1 MHESTLLQN
10 SYNPGREEGQ
20 VGASRLTKARD
31 PSIRNA
37 WGERKQRGPLKF
49 RLEYLR
55 LEKRWEMGAD
65 MEYVNLGRTGLKVSR
80 ICLGCMTYG
89 TPATGKLLP
98 GRHAWSL
105 SEADSQP
112 FLRQALDLGIN
123 FFDTAN
129 VYSSGE
135 SEAVLGRFL
144 KANARREAVVI
155 ATKAQGV
162 MREEPN
168 GKGLSRKAILFE
180 LDQSL
185 KRLETDYVDLY
196 QTHRWD
202 YETPIEETLEALHD
216 VVKAGKVRYIG
227 ASSMY
232 AWQFAQALYI
242 ADLRGWTRFVS
253 MQNHYNLLYREE
265 EREMMGLCRAEGIGV
280 IPWSPLARGRL
291 TRPWGAEPTTR
302 SESDVFGKSLYS
314 RTEEA
319 DHAVVD
325 RLGEIAEM
333 HGIPRAQVGL
343 AWLLSKP
350 GVTAPIVGATKPN
363 HLEDAVAAL
372 SVRLTPEEIK
382 ALEEPY
388 VPHPVL
394 GFS

>member
-1 MHESTLLQN
+1 
-10 SYNPGREEGQ
+10 
-20 VGASRLTKARD
+20 
-31 PSIRNA
+31 
-37 WGERKQRGPLKF
+37 
-49 RLEYLR
+49 
-55 LEKRWEMGAD
+55 
-65 MEYVNLGRTGLKVSR
+65 MEYVNFGHTGLKVSR

-89 TPATGKLLP
+89 SPATGKPLP
-98 GRHAWSL
+98 SRHAWTL
-105 SEADSQP
+105 NEAESQP

-135 SEAVLGRFL
+135 SEAVVGRFL
-144 KANARREAVVI
+144 KANTRRESVVI
-155 ATKAQGV
+155 ATKAQGM
-162 MREEPN
+162 MRDEPN
-168 GKGLSRKAILFE
+168 GKGLSRKEILFE

-196 QTHRWD
+196 QIHRWD

-232 AWQFAQALYI
+232 AWQFAQALYL

-265 EREMMGLCRAEGIGV
+265 EREMIGLCRAEGIAV

-291 TRPWGAEPTTR
+291 TRPWKTVTTTR
-302 SESDVFGKSLYS
+302 SESDVFGNGMYS
-314 RTEEA
+314 KTEEA

-325 RLGEIAEM
+325 RLGEIAEKR
-333 HGIPRAQVGL
+333 GIPRAQVAL

-350 GVTAPIVGATKPN
+350 AVTAPIVGATKPR
-363 HLEDAVAAL
+363 HLQDAVAAL
-372 SVRLTPEEIK
+372 SVRLTPEEIT